1 MSIPAP
7 AGGKPRILCVDDDPG
22 VLDGL
27 SLHLGRRYQM
37 FRAESGTQGLAVLH
51 VERDI
56 AVVISDMRMPL
67 MDGATFLS
75 KARKLTPD
83 SVRLLLTGQTDIESA
98 IAAVNEGQIFRFLTK
113 PTPPNALLAA
123 VEAAL
128 EQHRLITS
136 ERVLLQQTLLG
147 SMKTLSDVLALTSPV
162 AFGRSMRVR
171 QLVCAMAEHLGVEQ
185 SWRLEMAAMFSQLGS
200 VSLPDATLE
209 RMCRGERLDDGEQ
222 AMVTRANQLTDQLL
236 GNIPRLEGVRSLLA
250 AAFNPAPSNG
260 APTTAQARALQRGGD
275 LIRLALEF
283 DTLECEGNESA
294 IAINTIRGRG
304 HRYEP
309 DMLAAL
315 QTLRGGQVRREE
327 VRELRIAELRPGMVF
342 MEDVKLRNGVL
353 LVARGYEVTPS
364 FLARVRN
371 HEGNVHQPVRVLVP
385 PPGSPLASAPA
396 SASGRPAND

>member
-1 MSIPAP
+1 
-7 AGGKPRILCVDDDPG
+7 
-22 VLDGL
+22 L

-67 MDGATFLS
+67 MDGAAFLS

-83 SVRLLLTGQTDIESA
+83 SVRMLLTGQTDIESA
-98 IAAVNEGQIFRFLTK
+98 IAAINEGQIFRFLAK
-113 PTPPNALLAA
+113 PTPPNVLLAA

-171 QLVCAMAEHLGVEQ
+171 QLVCAMAEHLGLEQ

-209 RMCRGERLDDGEQ
+209 RMCRGERLDEGEQ

-236 GNIPRLEGVRSLLA
+236 GNIPRLEGVRDLLV

-260 APTTAQARALQRGGD
+260 AATASARALQRGGD

-283 DTLECEGNESA
+283 DTLECEGNEPA
-294 IAINTIRGRG
+294 VAINTIRGRG
-304 HRYEP
+304 HRY
-309 DMLAAL
+309 DADLLTAL
-315 QTLRGGQVRREE
+315 QTLRGGEERREE

-353 LVARGYEVTPS
+353 LVARGYEVTAS

-385 PPGSPLASAPA
+385 PPGSPLSSASASA
-396 SASGRPAND
+396 SGSASGRPSSEP